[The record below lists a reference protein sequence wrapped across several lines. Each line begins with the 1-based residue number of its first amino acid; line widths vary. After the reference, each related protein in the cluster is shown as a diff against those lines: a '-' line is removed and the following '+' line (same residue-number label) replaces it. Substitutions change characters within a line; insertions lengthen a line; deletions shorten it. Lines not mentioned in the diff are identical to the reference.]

1 MATIGYRRVSTE
13 DQNFD
18 RQDLVCDKLF
28 EEKVSGGSKD
38 RAALTDMLD
47 WVREGDEVV
56 VHSIDRLARNLR
68 DLQDVIQT
76 LTDKG
81 VTVTFL
87 TERLTFSGG
96 EDPFTR
102 LQLQMMGAFAE
113 FEKNLI
119 KRRQLEGIRKAKER
133 GVYKG
138 RVKSINDNMILTLH
152 SGGTKV
158 SDIARELGI
167 SRMSVYRALA
177 AQGSS
182 KDKAAA

>member
-13 DQNFD
+13 DQHFD

-28 EEKVSGGSKD
+28 EEKVSGGSRD
-38 RAALTDMLD
+38 RAALTDMIA
-47 WVREGDEVV
+47 WVRGGDEVV

-68 DLQDVIQT
+68 DLQDVVQA
-76 LTDKG
+76 LTEKG

-87 TERLTFSGG
+87 SERLTFSGQG

-119 KRRQLEGIRKAKER
+119 KRRQLEGIKKAKER

-138 RVKSINDNMILTLH
+138 RVKSINEDKILTLH
-152 SGGTKV
+152 SGGSRV
-158 SDIARELGI
+158 SDIARELKI
-167 SRMSVYRALA
+167 SRMSVYRTL
-177 AQGSS
+177 SS
-182 KDKAAA
+182 RACA

>member
-38 RAALTDMLD
+38 RAALIDLIA

-68 DLQDVIQT
+68 DLQDVVQT
-76 LTDKG
+76 LTEKG
-81 VTVTFL
+81 VTVTFIS
-87 TERLTFSGG
+87 ERLTFSGQG
-96 EDPFTR
+96 DDPFTR

-113 FEKNLI
+113 FERSII
-119 KRRQLEGIRKAKER
+119 KRRQLEGIKKAKER

-138 RVKSINDNMILTLH
+138 RVKSINDDMILAMH
-152 SGGTKV
+152 SSGTKV
-158 SDIARELGI
+158 SDIARDLQI

-177 AQGSS
+177 NGAC
-182 KDKAAA
+182 A

>member
-1 MATIGYRRVSTE
+1 MVATIGYRRVSTE

-18 RQDLVCDKLF
+18 RQDLICDKLF
-28 EEKVSGGSKD
+28 EEKVSGGSRD
-38 RAALTDMLD
+38 RAALTDMIS

-68 DLQDVIQT
+68 DLQDVIQA

-81 VTVTFL
+81 VTVRFIS
-87 TERLTFSGG
+87 EGLTFSGG

-113 FEKNLI
+113 FERNLI
-119 KRRQLEGIRKAKER
+119 KRRQLEGIRKAKDR

-138 RVKSINDNMILTLH
+138 RAKTISDDRILTLH

-167 SRMSVYRALA
+167 SRMSVYRAL
-177 AQGSS
+177 SS
-182 KDKAAA
+182 RACA

>member
-13 DQNFD
+13 EQNFD

-28 EEKVSGGSKD
+28 EEKVSGGSRD
-38 RAALTDMLD
+38 RAALTDLIA
-47 WVREGDEVV
+47 WVREGDVVV

-68 DLQDVIQT
+68 DLQDVIQV

-113 FEKNLI
+113 FERNLI

-138 RVKSINDNMILTLH
+138 RAKTISDDRILALH
-152 SGGTKV
+152 SGGAKV

-177 AQGSS
+177 AQSS
-182 KDKAAA
+182 SSSEAAA

>member
-28 EEKVSGGSKD
+28 EEKISGGSKD
-38 RAALTDMLD
+38 RAALTDLIA

-68 DLQDVIQT
+68 DLQDVVQA
-76 LTDKG
+76 LTEKG
-81 VTVTFL
+81 VTVTFIS
-87 TERLTFSGG
+87 ERLTFSGQG
-96 EDPFTR
+96 DDPFTR

-113 FEKNLI
+113 FEKSII

-138 RVKSINDNMILTLH
+138 RVKSINDDMILAMH
-152 SGGTKV
+152 SSGTKV
-158 SDIARELGI
+158 SDIARDLQI

-177 AQGSS
+177 NGAC
-182 KDKAAA
+182 A

>member
-28 EEKVSGGSKD
+28 EEKISGGCKD
-38 RAALTDMLD
+38 RAALTDLIA

-68 DLQDVIQT
+68 DLQDVVQA
-76 LTDKG
+76 LTEKG
-81 VTVTFL
+81 VTVTFIS
-87 TERLTFSGG
+87 ERLTFSGQG
-96 EDPFTR
+96 DDPFTR

-113 FEKNLI
+113 FERSII
-119 KRRQLEGIRKAKER
+119 KRRQLEGIKKAKER

-138 RVKSINDNMILTLH
+138 RVKSINDDMILAMH
-152 SGGTKV
+152 SAGTKV
-158 SDIARELGI
+158 SDIARELQI

-177 AQGSS
+177 G
-182 KDKAAA
+182 